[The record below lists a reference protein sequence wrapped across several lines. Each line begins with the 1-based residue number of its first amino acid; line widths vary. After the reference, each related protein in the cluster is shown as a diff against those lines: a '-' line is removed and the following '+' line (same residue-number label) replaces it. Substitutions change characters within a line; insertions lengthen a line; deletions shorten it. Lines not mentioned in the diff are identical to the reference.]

1 MSSYKIETIEGVG
14 AKYGKILRKHNIAS
28 TKALLDRGATKK
40 GRKVLAEE
48 TKIDETLILK
58 WCNMCDL
65 MRVKGIAEEYSELLE
80 VAGVDTVK
88 ELRKRKPENLHA
100 AMAEANASRKK
111 KLVRQVPGLKQ
122 VENWVNHAKE
132 LDPVMK
138 Y

>member
-14 AKYGKILRKHNIAS
+14 AKYAKILRKNNIAS
-28 TKALLDRGATKK
+28 TKALLSRGATKK
-40 GRKVLAEE
+40 GRKELAAE

-65 MRVKGIAEEYSELLE
+65 MRVKGVAEEYSELLE

-88 ELRKRKPENLHA
+88 ELRKRKPVNLQA
-100 AMAEANASRKK
+100 AMAEANAKRKK

-122 VENWVNHAKE
+122 VENWVNSAKE

>member
-14 AKYGKILRKHNIAS
+14 AKYAKILRKNNIAS
-28 TKALLDRGATKK
+28 TKALLTRGATKK
-40 GRKVLAEE
+40 GRKELAAE

-65 MRVKGIAEEYSELLE
+65 MRVKGVAEEYSELLE

-88 ELRKRKPENLHA
+88 ELRKRKPANLQT
-100 AMAEANASRKK
+100 AMAEANAKRKK

-122 VENWVNHAKE
+122 VENWVNSAKE

>member
-1 MSSYKIETIEGVG
+1 MSSYKIDTIEGVG
-14 AKYGKILRKHNIAS
+14 AKYAKILRKHEIAS
-28 TKALLDRGATKK
+28 TKALLARGATKK
-40 GRKVLAEE
+40 GRKALAAE
-48 TKIDETLILK
+48 TKIDEALLLK

-65 MRVKGIAEEYSELLE
+65 MRVKGVAEEYSELLE

-88 ELRKRKPENLHA
+88 ELRKRKPVNLQT
-100 AMAEANASRKK
+100 AMAEANAKRKK

>member
-1 MSSYKIETIEGVG
+1 MSTYKIEAVEGIGVKH
-14 AKYGKILRKHNIAS
+14 AKTLRKHDIAS
-28 TKALLDRGATKK
+28 TKTLLARGATKK
-40 GRKVLAEE
+40 GRKELA
-48 TKIDETLILK
+48 TTTGIDDGLILK

-65 MRVKGIAEEYSELLE
+65 MRVKGIASEYSELLE

-88 ELRKRKPENLHA
+88 ELRKRKPENLQQ
-100 AMAEANASRKK
+100 AMADANAKRKK

-122 VENWVNHAKE
+122 VENWVAHAKE

>member
-14 AKYGKILRKHNIAS
+14 AKYAKMLRKHNIAS
-28 TKALLDRGATKK
+28 TKTLLDRGATKK
-40 GRKVLAEE
+40 GRKELAAE
-48 TKIDETLILK
+48 TGIDETLILK

-65 MRVKGIAEEYSELLE
+65 MRVKGVAEEYSELLE

-132 LDPVMK
+132 LDPMMK

>member
-1 MSSYKIETIEGVG
+1 MSSYKIDTIEGVG
-14 AKYGKILRKHNIAS
+14 AKYAKILRKHSIAS

-40 GRKVLAEE
+40 GRKDLAKE
-48 TKIDETLILK
+48 TGIDETLLLK

-88 ELRKRKPENLHA
+88 ELRKRKPVNLQA
-100 AMAEANASRKK
+100 AMAEVNAKRKK

-122 VENWVNHAKE
+122 VENWVNSAKE

>member
-14 AKYGKILRKHNIAS
+14 AKYAKILRKNNIAS
-28 TKALLDRGATKK
+28 TKALLSRGATKK
-40 GRKVLAEE
+40 GRKELAAE

-65 MRVKGIAEEYSELLE
+65 MRVKGVAEEYSELLE

-88 ELRKRKPENLHA
+88 ELRKRKPVNLQA
-100 AMAEANASRKK
+100 AMAEANAKRKK

-122 VENWVNHAKE
+122 VENWVNSAKD

>member
-14 AKYGKILRKHNIAS
+14 AKYAKILRKNNIAS
-28 TKALLDRGATKK
+28 TKALLTRGATKK
-40 GRKVLAEE
+40 GRKELAAE

-65 MRVKGIAEEYSELLE
+65 MRVKGVAEEYSELLE

-88 ELRKRKPENLHA
+88 ELRKRKPVNLQA
-100 AMAEANASRKK
+100 AMAEANAKRKK

-122 VENWVNHAKE
+122 VENWVNSAKA

>member
-14 AKYGKILRKHNIAS
+14 AKYAKILRKSNIAS

-40 GRKVLAEE
+40 GRKEVAAE
-48 TKIDETLILK
+48 TGIDETLILK

-88 ELRKRKPENLHA
+88 ELRKRKPENLQT
-100 AMAEANASRKK
+100 AMAEANAKRKK

-132 LDPVMK
+132 LDPMMK

>member
-14 AKYGKILRKHNIAS
+14 AKYAKILRKANIAS

-40 GRKVLAEE
+40 GRKEVAGE
-48 TKIDETLILK
+48 TGIDETLILK

-88 ELRKRKPENLHA
+88 ELRKRKPENLQQ

-111 KLVRQVPGLKQ
+111 KLVRQVPGVKQ

-132 LDPVMK
+132 LDPMMK

>member
-14 AKYGKILRKHNIAS
+14 AKYAKILRKNNIAS
-28 TKALLDRGATKK
+28 TKALLTRGATKK
-40 GRKVLAEE
+40 GRKTLAAE

-65 MRVKGIAEEYSELLE
+65 MRVKGVAEEYSELLE

-88 ELRKRKPENLHA
+88 ELRKRKPVNLQA
-100 AMAEANASRKK
+100 AMAEANAKRKK

-122 VENWVNHAKE
+122 VENWVNSAKE

>member
-14 AKYGKILRKHNIAS
+14 VKYAKILRKFEIGT

-40 GRKVLAEE
+40 GRKDLAAE
-48 TKIDETLILK
+48 TGIDETLILK

-88 ELRKRKPENLHA
+88 ELRKRKPENLQQ
-100 AMAEANASRKK
+100 AMADANAAKKK
-111 KLVRQVPGLKQ
+111 KLVRQVPGVKQ
-122 VENWVNHAKE
+122 VENWITHAKE

>member
-14 AKYGKILRKHNIAS
+14 AKYAKILRKNNIAS
-28 TKALLDRGATKK
+28 TKALLTRGATKK
-40 GRKVLAEE
+40 GRKELAAE

-65 MRVKGIAEEYSELLE
+65 MRVKGVAEEYSELLE

-88 ELRKRKPENLHA
+88 ELRKRKPVNLQA
-100 AMAEANASRKK
+100 AMAEANAKRKK

-122 VENWVNHAKE
+122 VENWVNNAKE

>member
-1 MSSYKIETIEGVG
+1 MSSYKIETVEGIG
-14 AKYGKILRKHNIAS
+14 AKYAKILRKHNIAS
-28 TKALLDRGATKK
+28 TRALLTRGATKK
-40 GRKVLAEE
+40 GRKDLAKESGIEE
-48 TKIDETLILK
+48 KLILK

-88 ELRKRKPENLHA
+88 ELRKRKANNLHQ
-100 AMAEANASRKK
+100 AMSDINAKRKK

-122 VENWVNHAKE
+122 VENWVTHAKS

>member
-1 MSSYKIETIEGVG
+1 MASIETIEGIG
-14 AKYGKILRKHNIAS
+14 AKYAKILRKSNIAS

-40 GRKVLAEE
+40 GRKELATE

-58 WCNMCDL
+58 WCNMADL
-65 MRVKGIAEEYSELLE
+65 MRVKGVAEEYSELLE

-88 ELRKRKPENLHA
+88 ELRKRKAANLHT
-100 AMAEANASRKK
+100 AMAEANAKRKK

-122 VENWVNHAKE
+122 VENWVAHAKE

>member
-14 AKYGKILRKHNIAS
+14 AKYAKILRKNNIAS

-40 GRKVLAEE
+40 GRKTLATE
-48 TKIDETLILK
+48 TKIDESLILK

-88 ELRKRKPENLHA
+88 ELRKRKPANLHQ
-100 AMAEANASRKK
+100 AMSDANAKRKK

-122 VENWVNHAKE
+122 VENWVSHAKE

>member
-14 AKYGKILRKHNIAS
+14 AKYAKILRKNNIAS
-28 TKALLDRGATKK
+28 TKALLTRGATKK
-40 GRKVLAEE
+40 GRKELAAE

-65 MRVKGIAEEYSELLE
+65 MRVKGVAEEYSELLE

-88 ELRKRKPENLHA
+88 ELRKRKPANLQT
-100 AMAEANASRKK
+100 AMAEANAKRKK

-122 VENWVNHAKE
+122 VENWVNNAKE

>member
-1 MSSYKIETIEGVG
+1 MSSYKIEAVEGIGVKH
-14 AKYGKILRKHNIAS
+14 AKNLRKHNIAS

-40 GRKVLAEE
+40 GRKELAAE
-48 TKIDETLILK
+48 TGVDETLLLK

-65 MRVKGIAEEYSELLE
+65 MRVKGIASEYSELLE
-80 VAGVDTVK
+80 VTGVDTVK

-100 AMAEANASRKK
+100 AMTEANASRKK

-122 VENWVNHAKE
+122 VEGWVLSAKE